1 MPKLRKT
8 KNRDLRKRI
17 LIICEGKRTEPLYFN
32 GIKRDIRSSGLN
44 IKVMDRPKN
53 SGLELVKHAVRLKD
67 SAAEENNKY
76 DSVWI
81 VLDKDTYSKLAETF
95 SEAGKNN
102 INIAF
107 SSVSFEIWYLL
118 HYEFTTKPWRNYS
131 ELEKELKKHISD
143 YDKSKSDI
151 YLILQDR
158 TSAAVANAVRLRE
171 HHKDDIEKGKEI
183 YELGCYTD
191 VDVLV
196 DILLQD

>member
-67 SAAEENNKY
+67 SAAEENNEY
-76 DSVWI
+76 DSVWV
-81 VLDKDTYSKLAETF
+81 VLDKDTYSKFDETF
-95 SEAGKNN
+95 SESEKNN

-131 ELEKELKKHISD
+131 ELEKVLKKYIPE

-151 YLILQDR
+151 YLILKNK
-158 TSAAVANAVRLRE
+158 TYAAGENAVKLRQ
-171 HHKDDIEKGKEI
+171 HHKRDIDKK
-183 YELGCYTD
+183 LN
-191 VDVLV
+191 
-196 DILLQD
+196 

>member
-32 GIKRDIRSSGLN
+32 GIKRDTRSTGLE
-44 IKVMDRPKN
+44 IEILGRSKN
-53 SGLELVKHAVRLKD
+53 SGLELVKHAVKLKET
-67 SAAEENNKY
+67 AEKENNEY

-118 HYEFTTKPWRNYS
+118 HYVYTTKPWKNCS
-131 ELEKELKKHISD
+131 ELERELKKHISD

-191 VDVLV
+191 VDELV
-196 DILLQD
+196 VQLIS